1 MKQFSKIPIATS
13 ERSKQNLSSSIYHTQ
28 DFGML
33 NPLYH
38 VEVCPGDDIDLDVS
52 TFMRMAPMPYP
63 MHASIKHDVRVF
75 FVPWRILQPH
85 GTGKFVWDDYI
96 TGVSNASLP
105 YASLG
110 VLMSFLYQTAL
121 STNDEFGFPQS
132 VATSLAG
139 KYNRDALRFFSMMG
153 LPVQLLSDVNPSEVI
168 QLSDQ
173 VRLWPFQAYQRI
185 WWDYYRN
192 SDLIS
197 EQLLERYFPPLVAGS
212 NTIGASV
219 LTNPEQFVHHFLM
232 PRYACFG
239 KDYFTTAKLYP
250 QSGPD
255 ASSVGSLGEVFPTNI
270 PLSPNN
276 TPYDVWFSK
285 NNGINQTSVFAT
297 GGTSVPS
304 TTSGAVVSVQTKNN
318 NLSSSYLQSNS
329 SFTIEIFRRAN
340 ALQKYLERNNIVGSR
355 LIERFLARFGVAP
368 SAEKLQMSEY
378 LGGSSAYYN
387 IGAVMSSADT
397 YQAAGDVVSATDG
410 FGMNMQQSAS
420 GGSIQGLS
428 TGAGALNMNSGHI
441 KYHAQEFGTLMVIS
455 TITPK
460 VTYTQ
465 GLHKSWTRGN
475 VDRFEFLTP
484 EFDRLGYEAI
494 MSNELDF
501 NPGGSNQVFGYVPRY
516 SSYKFKNDIKA
527 GDLVLDGTNS
537 SMDCVSLERY
547 FVEQPVLTKDF
558 TEIGPEQRYNLDR
571 VFSFPGSPPS
581 LNSTTFDHFTG
592 YSHIECNVVRN
603 MSDDGLPALDPD
615 LDDDNKKILV
625 QNGGIRF

>member
-139 KYNRDALRFFSMMG
+139 KYKRDAKRFFSMMG
-153 LPVQLLSDVNPSEVI
+153 LPIQLLLADNPSEVI
-168 QLSDQ
+168 SLSDQ

-255 ASSVGSLGEVFPTNI
+255 ASVVDTKLDVGGPTGAI
-270 PLSPNN
+270 VGLSNGNVTKSGKTTIDGTSNVYFGYN
-276 TPYDVWFSK
+276 TPD
-285 NNGINQTSVFAT
+285 GQ
-297 GGTSVPS
+297 
-304 TTSGAVVSVQTKNN
+304 
-318 NLSSSYLQSNS
+318 SSLS
-329 SFTIEIFRRAN
+329 SFTIEVFRRAN

-397 YQAAGDVVSATDG
+397 YQAAGDAISVTDG

-484 EFDRLGYEAI
+484 EFDRLGYEAV

-558 TEIGPEQRYNLDR
+558 TEIGPEQRYNLDS
-571 VFSFPGSPPS
+571 VFSFPGNPPS
-581 LNSTTFDHFTG
+581 LNTTTFDHFTG

-603 MSDDGLPALDPD
+603 MSDDGLPSLDPD
-615 LDDDNKKILV
+615 LDDDKKKILV

>member
-1 MKQFSKIPIATS
+1 
-13 ERSKQNLSSSIYHTQ
+13 
-28 DFGML
+28 ML
-33 NPLYH
+33 NPIYH

-85 GTGKFVWDDYI
+85 GTGKFVWDDFI
-96 TGVSNASLP
+96 TGVSNQSLP
-105 YASLG
+105 YTNFGQLTA
-110 VLMSFLYQTAL
+110 FLNGSWSSPA
-121 STNDEFGFPQS
+121 DEFGMPQC
-132 VATSLAG
+132 LNNNDFG
-139 KYNRDALRFFSMMG
+139 KYRRDARRLFSMLG
-153 LPVQLLSDVNPSEVI
+153 LPKYLCNVQNFVDLQDRLS
-168 QLSDQ
+168 
-173 VRLWPFQAYQRI
+173 LWPFQSYQRI

-197 EQLLERYFPPLVAGS
+197 EQLLESYFPSLVPGYNQVSQSSPLS
-212 NTIGASV
+212 PTSDDK
-219 LTNPEQFVHHFLM
+219 FVHHFLM

-250 QSGPD
+250 QSGAD
-255 ASSVGSLGEVFPTNI
+255 ASSVGSSG
-270 PLSPNN
+270 PLYLTHNNN
-276 TPYDVWFSK
+276 TSSGRALIFGT
-285 NNGINQTSVFAT
+285 NGTFGAS
-297 GGTSVPS
+297 GTVNSGSNTYLS
-304 TTSGAVVSVQTKNN
+304 TPGTAVNAPFVEN
-318 NLSSSYLQSNS
+318 NS
-329 SFTIEIFRRAN
+329 SFSIEIFRRAN

-397 YQAAGDVVSATDG
+397 YQAAGDAVSATDG

-455 TITPK
+455 TIIPK
-460 VTYTQ
+460 ISYTS
-465 GLHKSWTRGN
+465 GLHRSWQRGYT
-475 VDRFEFLTP
+475 DRFEFLTP
-484 EFDRLGYEAI
+484 EFDRLGYEAVLK
-494 MSNELDF
+494 NELDYK
-501 NPGGSNQVFGYVPRY
+501 PEVDVSVFGYVPRY
-516 SSYKFKNDIKA
+516 SSYKYKNNIKA

-537 SMDCVSLERY
+537 SMDCVSIERT
-547 FVEQPVLTKDF
+547 FGLIQPSLTSDF
-558 TEIGPEQRYNLDR
+558 TEIGPEERYNLDR
-571 VFSFPGSPPS
+571 VFSFPGNPPS
-581 LNSTTFDHFTG
+581 SNSITFDHFAG

-603 MSDDGLPALDPD
+603 VSDDGLPALDPD
-615 LDDDNKKILV
+615 LDDDKKKILV